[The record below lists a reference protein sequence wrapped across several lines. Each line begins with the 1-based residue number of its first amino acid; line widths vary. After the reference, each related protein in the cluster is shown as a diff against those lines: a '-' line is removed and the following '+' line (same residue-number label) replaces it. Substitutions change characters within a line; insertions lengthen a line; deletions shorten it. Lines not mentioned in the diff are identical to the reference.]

1 MIEVKQSRAATD
13 RRPIFALL
21 GAEAVSQVGNAMT
34 LVAAAWFVL
43 ETTGSAA
50 KVGLVS
56 AALGVGA
63 VLPAVL
69 GGPLVDRLG
78 FRRASVLADLASAAT
93 VAAIPLLYLAGVL
106 AFWHLVVLAFLLS
119 SFNAQGDTARYAL
132 VPALARRASMPIE
145 RANAADRA
153 IGRIGQF
160 AGPPLAGV
168 LIALIGA
175 ANVLFVDA
183 VTFSISAALVAL
195 GVSSVVTGTA
205 RVEAES
211 KRGYLTELAHGVP
224 RARSS
229 DAKTEAD
236 EGRRRYLSELLQ
248 GLRFVRA
255 NRLLLSMVLIATVGN
270 FLDIPLIS
278 VVLPVYAKMFFGNPE
293 SLGVLLGAFGAGAF
307 AGTLLFGAVGRSWPR
322 RLTFLTCYL
331 TGPLVIFGSLAATPP
346 LGVLVVAAAVAGLI
360 FGPIN
365 PLYTT
370 VIQENTP
377 PQLLGRTFGALI
389 ALALAG
395 IPLGAALAGS
405 VVEAVGIVPTIIG
418 MGAIYLAVT
427 IGMFLNPALRRMDA
441 ARNPTS

>member
-1 MIEVKQSRAATD
+1 MVARQQRATRD
-13 RRPIFALL
+13 RRPILALL
-21 GAEAVSQVGNAMT
+21 GANAVSQVGNSMT
-34 LVAAAWFVL
+34 IMAGAWFVL

-50 KVGLVS
+50 KVGFVS

-63 VLPAVL
+63 VVPAVL

-93 VAAIPLLYLAGVL
+93 VASIPLLYLAGVL
-106 AFWHLVVLAFLLS
+106 EFWHLVILVFLLS

-132 VPALARRASMPIE
+132 VPALARRAAMPME

-153 IGRIGQF
+153 IGRMGQLV
-160 AGPPLAGV
+160 GPPLAGV

-183 VTFSISAALVAL
+183 ATFSISAALVAV
-195 GVSSVVTGTA
+195 GVSSVVTGSA
-205 RVEAES
+205 RIEPEG
-211 KRGYLTELAHGVP
+211 KRGYLSDLAHGVP
-224 RARSS
+224 PAASS
-229 DAKTEAD
+229 DAKTEAG
-236 EGRRRYLSELLQ
+236 EGKPGYFSELVE

-255 NRLLLSMVLIATVGN
+255 NRLLLSMILIATVGN
-270 FLDIPLIS
+270 FIDIPLIS
-278 VVLPVYAKMFFGNPE
+278 VVIPVYAKTFFGSPE
-293 SLGVLLGAFGAGAF
+293 SLGVVLGAFGAGAL
-307 AGTLLFGAVGRSWPR
+307 AGTLLFGAVGGNWPR
-322 RLTFLTCYL
+322 RLTFLTCYV
-331 TGPLVIFGSLAATPP
+331 TGPLIIFGTLATTPP

-370 VIQENTP
+370 VIQEKTP
-377 PQLLGRTFGALI
+377 PEMLGRTFGVLV

-395 IPLGAALAGS
+395 IPVGSALAGL
-405 VVEAVGIVPTIIG
+405 VVEAAGIIPTIVG

-427 IGMFLNPALRRMDA
+427 LGMFLNPALRQMDA
-441 ARNPTS
+441 GKQQ

>member
-1 MIEVKQSRAATD
+1 VMVAKQERAARD

-21 GAEAVSQVGNAMT
+21 GANAISQVGNSIT
-34 LVAAAWFVL
+34 VVAGAWFVL

-93 VAAIPLLYLAGVL
+93 VAAIPLLYLAGTL
-106 AFWHLVVLAFLLS
+106 AFWHLLVLVFLLS
-119 SFNAQGDTARYAL
+119 SFNAQGDTARYAQ
-132 VPALARRASMPIE
+132 VPALARRAAMPME

-153 IGRIGQF
+153 IGRVGQLI
-160 AGPPLAGV
+160 GPPVAGF
-168 LIALIGA
+168 LIALVGA

-183 VTFSISAALVAL
+183 ATFSISAALVAV
-195 GVSSVVTGTA
+195 GVSFVVTRPA
-205 RVEAES
+205 RIEPEG
-211 KRGYLTELAHGVP
+211 KRGYLSDLAHGVP
-224 RARSS
+224 SAASS
-229 DAKTEAD
+229 ESTSEAD
-236 EGRRRYLSELLQ
+236 EDKRGYFSELLE

-278 VVLPVYAKMFFGNPE
+278 VVVPVYAKTFYGSSE
-293 SLGVLLGAFGAGAF
+293 SLGIVLGAFGAGAL
-307 AGTLLFGAVGRSWPR
+307 AGTLLFGAVGRKWPR
-322 RLTFLTCYL
+322 RLTFLTCYV
-331 TGPLVIFGSLAATPP
+331 TGPLVIYGTLTATPP
-346 LGVLVVAAAVAGLI
+346 LGVLIAAAAVAGLM
-360 FGPIN
+360 FGPVN

-370 VIQENTP
+370 VIQERTP
-377 PQLLGRTFGALI
+377 PQMLGRTFGVLI

-405 VVEAVGIVPTIIG
+405 VVEAAGIVPTIVG

-427 IGMFLNPALRRMDA
+427 VGMFLNPALRQMDA
-441 ARNPTS
+441 GRGH